1 MTERAGSYT
10 SPPFRVLH
18 ANVIR
23 GFSLIE
29 LAVVLVILGLI
40 AGGILT
46 GQSLIRSAQLN
57 GITSDLSRYVSATQT
72 FQDRYADLPG
82 DMSNATTV
90 WGTATNC
97 PGTSAQPSTTAATC
111 NGDGDRMIEDTSSNP
126 NSNEIFRYWQQ
137 LANAGLVEGSFTGV
151 TSSLHPHY
159 GSMSGQNVPRTKIS
173 NVGISVYRYG
183 DANGTILVNN
193 IPDILFEGTYG
204 NSLLVGQDQTGANQ
218 GYFLTPAELWNI
230 DKKMDDGRPGTGKIV
245 TYETHTLC
253 HNATPS
259 TTVAIANTAE
269 YSLASTLT
277 GCAMLLR
284 GAF

>member
-1 MTERAGSYT
+1 MTNRAESHT
-10 SPPFRVLH
+10 ARPVRAIHV
-18 ANVIR
+18 NVVG

-72 FQDRYADLPG
+72 FQDRYDDLPG
-82 DMSNATTV
+82 DMSNATDV
-90 WGTATNC
+90 WGAVHVTPATC
-97 PGTSAQPSTTAATC
+97 ALTVGTGMQTC

-151 TSSLHPHY
+151 TGPTHAHY
-159 GSMSGQNVPRTKIS
+159 ASVSGQNVPDTKIS
-173 NVGISVYRYG
+173 RVGISTYYYG
-183 DANGTILVNN
+183 PAALNN
-193 IPDILFEGTYG
+193 VILFEGTYG
-204 NSLLVGQDQTGANQ
+204 NSLLVGLDETGANQ
-218 GYFLTPAELWNI
+218 GYFLSPAELWSI

-245 TYETHTLC
+245 TYETHTHC
-253 HNATPS
+253 HNATAS
-259 TTVAIANTAE
+259 DTVAIANTAE
-269 YSLASTLT
+269 YKLASNLT

>member
-1 MTERAGSYT
+1 MTNRAESHT
-10 SPPFRVLH
+10 ARPVRAMHV
-18 ANVIR
+18 NVWR

-111 NGDGDRMIEDTSSNP
+111 NGDGDRMIEDTNSNS
-126 NSNEIFRYWQQ
+126 NSNEIYRYWQQ

-151 TSSLHPHY
+151 TGPTHAHY
-159 GSMSGQNVPRTKIS
+159 ASVSGQNVPDTKIS
-173 NVGISVYRYG
+173 RVGISTYYYG
-183 DANGTILVNN
+183 PAALNN
-193 IPDILFEGTYG
+193 AILFEGTYG
-204 NSLLVGQDQTGANQ
+204 NSLLVGLDETGANQ
-218 GYFLTPAELWNI
+218 GFFLTPAELWSI

-245 TYETHTLC
+245 TYETHTHC
-253 HNATPS
+253 HNATAS
-259 TTVAIANTAE
+259 DTVAIANTAE
-269 YSLASTLT
+269 YKLASNLT